1 MNLFVGIG
9 RLTADPVINTT
20 PSGISCARFTL
31 AIDRKF
37 KDKDGNRQADF
48 LACIAWRAQ
57 ADFVDK
63 YFKKGD
69 PCVVTGTIQN
79 RSYEVDGQKRYITE
93 VITDSVEFVPKN
105 SGEQREQPQGYQP
118 KGATE
123 KAKQS
128 TIDDLQPIDDDSEL
142 PF

>member
-20 PSGISCARFTL
+20 PNGVSCARFTL

-48 LACIAWRAQ
+48 LTCISWRAQ
-57 ADFVDK
+57 ADFVGK

-69 PCVVTGTIQN
+69 PCVVTGTVQN

-93 VITDSVEFVPKN
+93 IITESVEFAPKN
-105 SGEQREQPQGYQP
+105 SGEGT
-118 KGATE
+118 KKE
-123 KAKQS
+123 KQ
-128 TIDDLQPIDDDSEL
+128 TIDDLQPIEDDNTEL

>member
-1 MNLFVGIG
+1 MQMWIGIG

-20 PSGISCARFTL
+20 PNGISCARFTL

-48 LACIAWRAQ
+48 LTCISWRAQ
-57 ADFVDK
+57 ADFVGK

-69 PCVVTGTIQN
+69 PCVVTGTVQN
-79 RSYEVDGQKRYITE
+79 RSYEKDGKKNYITE
-93 VITDSVEFVPKN
+93 IITESVEFAPKN
-105 SGEQREQPQGYQP
+105 SGEV
-118 KGATE
+118 KE
-123 KAKQS
+123 KKP
-128 TIDDLQPIDDDSEL
+128 TIDDLQPIEDDENVDL